1 MRLPRKGH
9 SRQRDQQ
16 GLKKEEQL
24 SLWGVSE
31 WEVHGDQKGGG
42 QILETL

>member
-1 MRLPRKGH
+1 MRLPRKER
-9 SRQRDQQ
+9 SRQRNQQ
-16 GLKKEEQL
+16 SLNKEEQL